1 MAIKCINSASLLT
14 NTYRGTITTGSS
26 PTYDNAG
33 KYDSTGGYYYGSY
46 TYTVAGTIEDVDVVD
61 SSDDLGIDIRS
72 SNAVC
77 LFYVSS
83 SPRTSCS
90 YTVKIKY
97 VPAPVTVTN
106 VQASSGATIDY
117 LNTTQDT
124 TKYMWTRPT
133 SFDLQLPW
141 GYIASWSLSRAGWG
155 TTATS
160 SMCVD
165 STAGVVASSATHAT
179 SNTGTAIHTLPIET
193 GIRYGDYLTL
203 TVTPKACA
211 TLSKT
216 TFNCKVARDNT
227 GIKETSFASG
237 KSFKTEVSNN
247 AIVSADISGGVWSLD
262 STSAEAVR
270 KAGTAKPEFT
280 FTVTKAAG
288 IKDLAIKVEA
298 QNDSLFTECW
308 YTKGWKITSHK
319 DDACDVYSGSTKLST
334 SRYTEIGTIPAGTLS
349 KSWTLKVA
357 TNDVSNAI
365 VSWPKS
371 VVLDIRYTITG
382 GTHCFT
388 DSVGFDA
395 VLEGNWT
402 TGGDNTGGGGP
413 VGS

>member
-14 NTYRGTITTGSS
+14 KTCSGTITTGSS
-26 PTYDNAG
+26 PTYDIAG
-33 KYDSTGGYYYGSY
+33 NLDSTGGYYYGNY
-46 TYTVAGTIEDVDVVD
+46 TYTVTGTIQNVDIVS
-61 SSDDLGIDIRS
+61 SSDNLGVNIYA

-83 SPRTSCS
+83 SPQASCT
-90 YTVKIKY
+90 YTVNISY
-97 VPAPVTVTN
+97 IPAPVTVTD
-106 VQASSGATIDY
+106 VKASSGATIDY

-141 GYIASWSLSRAGWG
+141 SYIASWSLSRAGWG
-155 TTATS
+155 TTSTS

-165 STAGVVASSATHAT
+165 STAGVVASSSTYT
-179 SNTGTAIHTLPIET
+179 TPTTGTAVYTLPVAA

-216 TFNCKVARDNT
+216 TFNCKVARGNA
-227 GIKETSFASG
+227 GIKDTSFASG
-237 KSFKTEVSNN
+237 KSFKTEVSDNE
-247 AIVSADISGGVWSLD
+247 IVAASVSGGVWSLD
-262 STSAEAVR
+262 SASAEAVR
-270 KAGTAKPEFT
+270 KAGTAKPDFT

-288 IKDLAIKVEA
+288 IKDLAIKVSA
-298 QNDSLFTECW
+298 QTHSVFTECW
-308 YTKGWKITSHK
+308 YTKGWNITSHK

-334 SRYTEIGTIPAGTLS
+334 SDYTEIGTIPAGALS

-357 TNDVSNAI
+357 TNDVSDAI

-371 VVLDIRYTITG
+371 VVLNIKYTITG

-388 DSVGFDA
+388 DSEGFDA

-402 TGGDNTGGGGP
+402 TGGDNTGGGP

>member
-1 MAIKCINSASLLT
+1 MAIKCVS
-14 NTYRGTITTGSS
+14 GTDLITTAVSGSVTTGTS
-26 PTYDNAG
+26 PTYDQSG
-33 KYDSTGGYYYGSY
+33 VYDSTGGYYRGTDVR
-46 TYTVAGTIEDVDVVD
+46 TYSGKIVSVLMTSNGANVQYAITGEKTVQF
-61 SSDDLGIDIRS
+61 
-72 SNAVC
+72 
-77 LFYVSS
+77 FYVSS
-83 SPRTSCS
+83 VSGKTQSFS
-90 YTVKIKY
+90 ANVTYE
-97 VPAPVTVTN
+97 PAPVIVENVVAASGSTV
-106 VQASSGATIDY
+106 DY
-117 LNTTQDT
+117 LNTTKDT

-133 SFDLQLPW
+133 AFDLQLPW
-141 GYIASWSLSRAGWG
+141 SYIASWSLSRAGWG
-155 TTATS
+155 SSATD

-165 STAGVVASSATHAT
+165 STAGVVASSSVYASPT
-179 SNTGTAIHTLPIET
+179 SGTNVFTIPQSA

-203 TVTPKACA
+203 TLTPKFCA

-216 TFNCKVARDNT
+216 TFNCKVARGNT
-227 GIKETSFASG
+227 SIKDTSFASG

-247 AIVSADISGGVWSLD
+247 AIVNADISGGVWSLD
-262 STSAEAVR
+262 SSSAESVR

-288 IKDLAIKVEA
+288 IKDLAIKIEA

-308 YTKGWKITSHK
+308 YTKGWNITSHK

-334 SRYTEIGTIPAGTLS
+334 SSYTEIGTIPAGTLS

-357 TNDVSNAI
+357 TNDVSDAI

-402 TGGDNTGGGGP
+402 TGGDNTGSGP